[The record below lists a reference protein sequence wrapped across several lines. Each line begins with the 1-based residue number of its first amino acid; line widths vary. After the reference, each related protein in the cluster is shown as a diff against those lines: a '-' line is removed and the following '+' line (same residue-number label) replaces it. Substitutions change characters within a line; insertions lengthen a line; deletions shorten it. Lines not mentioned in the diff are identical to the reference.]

1 MLAATLLFAAFVIQL
16 VPDVSDAARD
26 LVRTIPLVCDAR
38 KSLLVPVRV
47 NGLDVRP
54 FLLDTGSSVTTID
67 ERLISRLSLPTAG
80 RIASSSGSDPLVT
93 AQLAIGPVTLPAGP
107 VVALNL
113 RRVSHVIGEVS
124 GILGSDA
131 LRAMGRTTI
140 DFDRC
145 QLSVGGAA
153 TDNEDRRSELRR
165 ASRVPLEW
173 HQGRPIAT
181 MTGGIRMLLDSGAT
195 DVIVFNDTTA
205 GKSMRW
211 RSIETEP
218 VRIDRFDGLRLG
230 RIGVLTAL
238 AVGGIELP
246 NVRAVGVKSWYQR
259 SDNGAPDG
267 ILPLGLFS
275 RVVISH
281 DEGYAILVPGSRV
294 PVSH

>member
-1 MLAATLLFAAFVIQL
+1 MLAATLLIAAFVIQL
-16 VPDVSDAARD
+16 VPDVSDTARG
-26 LVRTIPLVCDAR
+26 LIRKIPLVCDAR

-47 NGLDVRP
+47 NGRDVQP

-67 ERLISRLSLPTAG
+67 ERLTSRLSLPTAG
-80 RIASSSGSDPLVT
+80 RIASGSGSDLLVT

-113 RRVSHVIGEVS
+113 RRFSHVIGEVG

-131 LRAMGRTTI
+131 LRAMGRTSI

-153 TDNEDRRSELRR
+153 GGNDDRRSELGH

-173 HQGRPIAT
+173 HQGRPVAT
-181 MTGGIRMLLDSGAT
+181 MRGGIRMLLDSGAT
-195 DVIVFNDTTA
+195 DVIIFNDTNA
-205 GKSMRW
+205 GKSVRW
-211 RSIETEP
+211 SSIETEP

-238 AVGGIELP
+238 VVGGIELP

-281 DEGYAILVPGSRV
+281 DEGFAILVPGSRL
-294 PVSH
+294 PGSH

>member
-16 VPDVSDAARD
+16 VPDVSDAARG

-47 NGLDVRP
+47 NGLEVRP

-67 ERLISRLSLPTAG
+67 ERLRSRLSLPAAG
-80 RIASSSGSDPLVT
+80 RIASRSGSDPLVT
-93 AQLAIGPVTLPAGP
+93 AQLAIGPVTLPAAP

-145 QLSVGGAA
+145 QLSVGGGAS
-153 TDNEDRRSELRR
+153 DNDRHPELGR

-173 HQGRPIAT
+173 HHGRPIAT

-281 DEGYAILVPGSRV
+281 DERYAILVPGSRV
-294 PVSH
+294 PASH